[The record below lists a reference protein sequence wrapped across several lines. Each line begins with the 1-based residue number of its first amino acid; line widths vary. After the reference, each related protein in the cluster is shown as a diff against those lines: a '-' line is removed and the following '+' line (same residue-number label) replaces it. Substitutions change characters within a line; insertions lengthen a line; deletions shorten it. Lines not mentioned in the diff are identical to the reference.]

1 MQIFQILS
9 KCQEK
14 RRINRTL
21 TAKYDMNAL
30 RALQKVESV
39 FMQKLSVIY
48 GCDEDEVPV
57 EIDLLGVYNDE
68 RSTRLESLVRAFICS
83 FHTLFNDF
91 IHQFPAIFVSW
102 SSW

>member
-1 MQIFQILS
+1 
-9 KCQEK
+9 
-14 RRINRTL
+14 
-21 TAKYDMNAL
+21 MNAL

-68 RSTRLESLVRAFICS
+68 RSTRLESLVRAFIWA
-83 FHTLFNDF
+83 FMLYLT
-91 IHQFPAIFVSW
+91 IFFSIYQQSLLVGAPGDVSGVL
-102 SSW
+102 SWVMTEMDGIDELPK